1 MDPDFKKDY
10 KLYGVFQIQQRAHED
25 RFSCFCFCTSKLSFR
40 CYSIFDG
47 HGGSMSMDK
56 NHVAD
61 YCVEHI
67 HKRLA
72 KGLSEHYSD
81 EDSINIKT
89 IINTLVYFDIEMYN
103 NKLLHGTT
111 CTMILI
117 DVIKKKIY
125 QVNIGDSRSIIF
137 IDNNIIS
144 ESKDHN
150 PKDETEKNRIINSGS
165 FVYDDR
171 VEGNLAVSRG
181 FGDYKYK
188 KITQTNKDGIISF
201 FDPVNGAVSAIA
213 DIKVIDI
220 LDNMYIILTSDAP
233 FEHPDIN
240 SQSLVNMFNKYYS
253 NHNLKDTALLMA
265 TNISAN
271 SSDDTTIIVVKV

>member
-1 MDPDFKKDY
+1 
-10 KLYGVFQIQQRAHED
+10 
-25 RFSCFCFCTSKLSFR
+25 
-40 CYSIFDG
+40 
-47 HGGSMSMDK
+47 MSMDK

-72 KGLSEHYSD
+72 KALSEHYSD

-117 DVIKKKIY
+117 DVNKKKIY
-125 QVNIGDSRSIIF
+125 QINIGDSRSIIF

-165 FVYDDR
+165 FIDDDR
-171 VEGNLAVSRG
+171 IERNLAVSRG

-188 KITQTNKDGIISF
+188 RITQTNKDGIISF

-213 DIKVIDI
+213 DIKVLDI

-240 SQSLVNMFNKYYS
+240 SQSLVNMFNKYYP
-253 NHNLKDTALLMA
+253 NHNLKDIAILMA